1 MKQKQVKTPL
11 NEITKKLVLNLPTS
25 LFEEVREKAH
35 KERTSRSY
43 LINQA
48 IINEIKKGNK

>member
-1 MKQKQVKTPL
+1 MTEKKIVKIPKNDTS
-11 NEITKKLVLNLPTS
+11 KKLVLNLPAS

-35 KERTSRSY
+35 TERTSRSY

-48 IINEIKKGNK
+48 IKQSLKKEK

>member
-1 MKQKQVKTPL
+1 MKQKQVKTPK
-11 NEITKKLVLNLPTS
+11 NGITKKLVLNLPES

-35 KERTSRSY
+35 TERTSRSY

-48 IINEIKKGNK
+48 IKQSLNKGK

>member
-1 MKQKQVKTPL
+1 MTEKKIVKIPKNDTS
-11 NEITKKLVLNLPTS
+11 KKLVLNLPAS

-35 KERTSRSY
+35 TERTSRSY

-48 IINEIKKGNK
+48 IKQSLNKGK

>member
-1 MKQKQVKTPL
+1 MKQKQVKTPK
-11 NEITKKLVLNLPTS
+11 NGITKKLVLNLPNS

-35 KERTSRSY
+35 TERTSRSY

-48 IINEIKKGNK
+48 IIKELNKGNK